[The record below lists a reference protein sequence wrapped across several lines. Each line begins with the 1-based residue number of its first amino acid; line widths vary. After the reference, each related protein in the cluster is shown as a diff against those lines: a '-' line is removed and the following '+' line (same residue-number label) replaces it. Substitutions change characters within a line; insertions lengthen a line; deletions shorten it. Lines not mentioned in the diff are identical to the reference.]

1 MNPYALPNIIAFVLL
16 LVLSLSVIFQN
27 PRDIS
32 NRLLFAVCLTL
43 ALSVGAGGLLHLSTS
58 QAQANF
64 WNKWPWFI
72 GIPNNILLLEYSLQ
86 ISGRTLRLKE
96 RLLGIPVAVHRW
108 IIYGSV
114 PFWMLILILTDLLLS
129 PAKYY
134 TPTGWEHGYGPVSA
148 AMPVY
153 AIYLLVCH
161 IFILYRGIKTAS
173 NAIEK
178 KARIITFAAFIG
190 RDVIGHLMGLIF
202 PLIGL
207 QAHAFY
213 GLAPIYMCLLMTYGL
228 LRMQWETIQDLKNGL
243 EEKVALRALCCEW
256 VYPIENIGFFGREL
270 GSSYLH

>member
-27 PRDIS
+27 PRDTS

-108 IIYGSV
+108 ES
-114 PFWMLILILTDLLLS
+114 
-129 PAKYY
+129 KKN
-134 TPTGWEHGYGPVSA
+134 
-148 AMPVY
+148 
-153 AIYLLVCH
+153 
-161 IFILYRGIKTAS
+161 RG
-173 NAIEK
+173 
-178 KARIITFAAFIG
+178 R
-190 RDVIGHLMGLIF
+190 
-202 PLIGL
+202 
-207 QAHAFY
+207 
-213 GLAPIYMCLLMTYGL
+213 
-228 LRMQWETIQDLKNGL
+228 
-243 EEKVALRALCCEW
+243 
-256 VYPIENIGFFGREL
+256 
-270 GSSYLH
+270 